1 MRNPTDIL
9 MSGKTVIRERGEQYG
24 DFRVMARRMATM
36 MGGQINVEISP
47 SDVMLIMA
55 QLKLARAATDKSDDT
70 FVDAI
75 NYVALAWACLEDEG
89 DEQLEISFGVDGG

>member
-1 MRNPTDIL
+1 

-47 SDVMLIMA
+47 SDVMLMMA
-55 QLKLARAATDKSDDT
+55 QLKLARAATDKSTDT
-70 FVDAI
+70 FLDAI
-75 NYVALAWACLEDEG
+75 NYVALAWACLDNDNE
-89 DEQLEISFGVDGG
+89 

>member
-24 DFRVMARRMATM
+24 DFRVMSRRMATM

-47 SDVMLIMA
+47 SDVMLMMA
-55 QLKLARAATDKSDDT
+55 QLKLARAATDKSTDT
-70 FVDAI
+70 FLDAI
-75 NYVALAWACLEDEG
+75 NYVALAWACLDNDNE
-89 DEQLEISFGVDGG
+89 